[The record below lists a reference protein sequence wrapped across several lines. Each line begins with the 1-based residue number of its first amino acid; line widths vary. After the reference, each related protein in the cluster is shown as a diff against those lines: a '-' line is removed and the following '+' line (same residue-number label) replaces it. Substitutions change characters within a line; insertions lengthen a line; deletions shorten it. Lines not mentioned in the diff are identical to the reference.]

1 VFPYLDT
8 VFNTYIA
15 LFSLYFVHLNEDMPV
30 LLHVT
35 LHLQLIVQKCPVFK
49 MFFFFFNVN
58 VKDKLLLNVS

>member
-30 LLHVT
+30 FSHV
-35 LHLQLIVQKCPVFK
+35 HLQLFVQKCPVFK
-49 MFFFFFNVN
+49 MFFCNVN
-58 VKDKLLLNVS
+58 VKDTLLLNVS